1 MARIID
7 GDKTNCTGAQI
18 KKAQKIAKNEPTA
31 AFKFAGTARRLCLQR
46 FRFQNRGSITNS
58 YGY

>member
-18 KKAQKIAKNEPTA
+18 KSTENCKNEPTA